1 VTGRAATRLPE
12 RWVAVAAGAAITLLF
27 AGVRGALL
35 LVREPFFDELY
46 TLWISARPLAA
57 QWSALL
63 NDSGPP
69 LYYALVRAITLGHP
83 ALTEV
88 RLLSMAAAVALLT
101 TFFFARSLG
110 PARWIAALLLA
121 VFPAHV
127 YFSTEARSYALAAL
141 CAGIA
146 ALAIDAWLTSG
157 RRMALGVA
165 VVAMLAAAWCHYY
178 GVLFFPVPLV
188 AAAVARRKRAAIEGL
203 VAGAI
208 AGIGFL
214 PGFWLALRQP
224 PEAMRWLSLGGGSYS
239 AWEPLLH
246 LSWAAPYPAVFIV
259 PPPLAIQIFAL
270 ALTAVAVVA
279 GFREERPRI
288 WGAITL
294 TPVALAML
302 FSAAGMAVYF
312 PTRFEAVIAAPLAV
326 WIALS
331 LGTIRDRRVRGTLLV
346 CLLVVGAVSSY
357 YAFMTAAGKPRD
369 GWRETA
375 LLVRRS
381 VPPTVP
387 VVASGYAY
395 LELTAQR
402 SEEWPALVAPFPAS
416 LGDHPGWAGAAD
428 ALTLTRERLPEES
441 FVWVGEWESAER
453 RELERRYAVRV
464 LERVDRI
471 VVVEAREKR
480 EPHSGGVPEGSR
492 QSSEA
497 KIAG

>member
-1 VTGRAATRLPE
+1 VTGSAATRLPE

-35 LVREPFFDELY
+35 LAREPFFDELY
-46 TLWISARPLAA
+46 TLWISARSLGE

-63 NDSGPP
+63 HDSCPP
-69 LYYALVRAITLGHP
+69 LYYALVRAITLGQP
-83 ALTEV
+83 ELTQV
-88 RLLSMAAAVALLT
+88 RLISMAAAAALLAIL
-101 TFFFARSLG
+101 FFARSLG
-110 PARWIAALLLA
+110 PVRWIAALLLA

-127 YFSTEARSYALAAL
+127 YFSTEARAYALAAL
-141 CAGIA
+141 FAGIA
-146 ALAIDAWLTSG
+146 ALAIDAWLRSG

-188 AAAVARRKRAAIEGL
+188 AAAVARRKRAALEGL
-203 VAGAI
+203 IAGAI

-224 PEAMRWLSLGGGSYS
+224 PEAMRWLSRGGESFS

-246 LSWAAPYPAVFIV
+246 LSWAAPYPAVFIL
-259 PPPLAIQIFAL
+259 PPPLAIQIFAI
-270 ALTAVAVVA
+270 ALTVVAVVA
-279 GFREERPRI
+279 GFRQERPRI

-294 TPVALAML
+294 TPVALAMIL
-302 FSAAGMAVYF
+302 SAAGFAAYF

-331 LGTIRDRRVRGTLLV
+331 LGAMHERRLRGALLA

-357 YAFMTAAGKPRD
+357 YAFMTAAAKPRD

-402 SEEWPALVAPFPAS
+402 SEEWPAVVIPFPAG
-416 LGDHPGWAGAAD
+416 LGEHPGWAGAPD
-428 ALTLTRERLPEES
+428 EFTLTQERLPEAH
-441 FVWVGEWESAER
+441 FVWIGEWESAER
-453 RELERRYAVRV
+453 RELERRFAVRV

-471 VVVEAREKR
+471 VVVEARER
-480 EPHSGGVPEGSR
+480 
-492 QSSEA
+492 
-497 KIAG
+497 